1 MLFNSFEFIF
11 LFLPITFILYYLLLH
26 NRLFM
31 GAKAILVV
39 ASLFY
44 YAWWKLEYLP
54 VILLTLIFNYV
65 IGNLLS
71 RADFRKSL
79 SRKGTLIF
87 GIFINIALLGYYKYS
102 NFLIDNINALT
113 QSSIGMVELSLP
125 LAISFFTFTQ
135 IAYLID
141 CYKGDVKEY
150 DFVNYSLFVTFF
162 PHLLAGPIVHHKE
175 MMPQFSSKWNY
186 AMKHKNIAVGLF
198 LFSIGLFKKVVIAD
212 TFSGWA
218 NLGFDKAEYLNMIE
232 AWVTSL
238 SYTFQLYFDF
248 SGYTDMA
255 LGVALLFNIRLPI
268 NFNSPYKAVDIKDFW
283 RRWHITLSRF
293 MRDYIYIPLGGN
305 RFGNYRTYNN
315 LIITFVI
322 GGLWH
327 GAGWTFL
334 FWGALHGLALSV
346 HRFWNGLGLRMPRY
360 LAWFVTFNFVNVGW
374 VFFRANT
381 WDDAIKVIKGMF
393 MGDFILS
400 EGWIDRLGFLQEYG
414 VQFGQRLIH
423 LGGSSTPLA
432 WLIVAF
438 IIISLKNSNQ
448 LAKNFI
454 SNYKHFI
461 ATVLLGVRRTR
472 ESSRRGSH
480 PARSGSR
487 GFSC

>member
-1 MLFNSFEFIF
+1 M
-11 LFLPITFILYYLLLH
+11 
-26 NRLFM
+26 
-31 GAKAILVV
+31 
-39 ASLFY
+39 
-44 YAWWKLEYLP
+44 
-54 VILLTLIFNYV
+54 
-65 IGNLLS
+65 
-71 RADFRKSL
+71 
-79 SRKGTLIF
+79 
-87 GIFINIALLGYYKYS
+87 
-102 NFLIDNINALT
+102 
-113 QSSIGMVELSLP
+113 
-125 LAISFFTFTQ
+125 
-135 IAYLID
+135 
-141 CYKGDVKEY
+141 
-150 DFVNYSLFVTFF
+150 
-162 PHLLAGPIVHHKE
+162 HHKE

-198 LFSIGLFKKVVIAD
+198 LFSMGLFKKVIIAD

-381 WDDAIKVIKGMF
+381 WEDAIKVIKGMF

-400 EGWIDRLGFLQEYG
+400 EDWIDSLGFLQEYG
-414 VQFGQRLIH
+414 VQFGQKLIH
-423 LGGSSTPLA
+423 LGGFSTPFA

-461 ATVLLGVRRTR
+461 ATVLLGVYAILNMTN
-472 ESSRRGSH
+472 SSD
-480 PARSGSR
+480 
-487 GFSC
+487 FLYFNF